1 MKKAPMGKYKENPK
15 AVAVR
20 KSGSN
25 TTPRPDGVRMSPS
38 GSKEKPKDAWIS
50 PKSTVG
56 DKERPVIKEVTRK
69 EPPWRKPGNSTQT
82 PRVAK

>member
-1 MKKAPMGKYKENPK
+1 MGKYNPHGK

-25 TTPRPDGVRMSPS
+25 TTPRPDGVRMRAS
-38 GSKEKPKDAWIS
+38 GSKEKPADAWIS

-56 DKERPVIKEVTRK
+56 DKERPVIKEVNRK

-82 PRVAK
+82 PKVVK